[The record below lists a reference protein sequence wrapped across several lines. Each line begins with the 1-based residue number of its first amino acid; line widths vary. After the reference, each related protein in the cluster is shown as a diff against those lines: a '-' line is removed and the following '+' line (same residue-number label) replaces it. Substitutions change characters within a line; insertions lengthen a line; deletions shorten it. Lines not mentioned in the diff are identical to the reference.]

1 MNDTSLPPFY
11 YLDNL
16 LQLLQRAESL
26 PADLLSV
33 PEQSF
38 CLRFRQLAFMSQAL
52 LVRLLT
58 RKGRLFRTE
67 RLHWA
72 EIADN
77 SLASGPLADSGLL
90 QILSPQQAL
99 VPSIEH
105 PEWLALYSR
114 DELLKVM
121 LPYVGSLNVTAS
133 ALRAMRREEL
143 LNTFDAGLKAGIL
156 QRQHVQQYDWWLLA
170 DECQTILDTLRL
182 LYFGNLQQSL
192 TDFVLRDL
200 GLARYETYSLEA
212 AYCLFRSRRQVEL
225 HREFYHTR
233 PDRDWI
239 KQASVDELT
248 GYWQHLP
255 VAAAEEINDS
265 LLLRRIDSVRVAI
278 ARQLERLGAIDEA
291 LDCYECCQQ
300 HPARERRIRIL
311 ATREPA
317 KALLLCEQAWQAPD
331 CDDEWQFLQSFV
343 PRLLKQL
350 RKQLPHLTDV
360 GWYQPA
366 AAVHAH
372 YLTLPDDWKTRWNGN
387 VEQASLA
394 LLLDDLQGADNTS
407 QALGFYVEN
416 ALISSVFGLLYWPVI
431 FAAVPGAFFHPFQYR
446 PDDLYEADFLQRRL
460 LPLAAVE
467 QLFVRGGW
475 QQQVLERA
483 QEKAGIQNAFVHWEF
498 VAQALEN
505 GCLPLALERIPLS
518 DWRAIFA
525 FIWQDVRNH
534 RSGLP
539 DLILFPPEGGFR
551 LLEVKGP
558 GDQLQ
563 ANQKSWLAW
572 FAQHNIAAAVVYARP
587 AAENLSV

>member
-1 MNDTSLPPFY
+1 MNDSSLPPFY

-26 PADLLSV
+26 PADLLSAS
-33 PEQSF
+33 EQSF
-38 CLRFRQLAFMSQAL
+38 CLRFRQLALMPQAL

-58 RKGRLFRTE
+58 RKGRLFRAE
-67 RLHWA
+67 RLCWA
-72 EIADN
+72 EITDN
-77 SLASGPLADSGLL
+77 RLASGPLADSGLL

-121 LPYVGSLNVTAS
+121 LPYVSSLNVTAS
-133 ALRAMRREEL
+133 ALRAMRREAL
-143 LNTFDAGLKAGIL
+143 LNTFDTALKAGIL
-156 QRQHVQQYDWWLLA
+156 RRQDVQQYDWWLLA

-200 GLARYETYSLEA
+200 GLARYEAYSLDA
-212 AYCLFRSRRQVEL
+212 GDGLFRSRRQVEL
-225 HREFYHTR
+225 HLEFYRTR
-233 PDRDWI
+233 PDKDWI

-248 GYWQHLP
+248 GYLQDLP
-255 VAAAEEINDS
+255 VAAAEEIEDS
-265 LLLRRIDSVRVAI
+265 LLLRRIDSVRVTI

-291 LDCYECCQQ
+291 LGWYEGCLQY
-300 HPARERRIRIL
+300 PARERRIRIL

-317 KALLLCEQAWQAPD
+317 KALFLCQQAWQSPG
-331 CDDEWQFLQSFV
+331 CDNEWQFLQSFV

-350 RKQLPHLTDV
+350 RKQPSYPADV
-360 GWYQPA
+360 SWYQPA
-366 AAVHAH
+366 AAVNEH

-387 VEQASLA
+387 VEQACLA

-431 FAAVPGAFFHPFQYR
+431 FATVPGAFFHPFQYR
-446 PDDLYEADFLQRRL
+446 PDDLYEADFLQRRQ

-467 QLFVRGGW
+467 QLLVSGDW
-475 QQQVLERA
+475 QQQVMERA
-483 QEKAGIQNAFVHWEF
+483 LYKAGIQNTFVHWEF

-505 GCLPLALERIPLS
+505 GCLQLALDRIPLS

-539 DLILFPPEGGFR
+539 DLILFPPDGGFQ

-572 FAQHNIAAAVVYARP
+572 FAQHDIAAAVVYARP
-587 AAENLSV
+587 AAENVSV

>member
-1 MNDTSLPPFY
+1 MNDISLPTFY

-26 PADLLSV
+26 PADLLSA
-33 PEQSF
+33 PERSF
-38 CLRFRQLAFMSQAL
+38 CLRFRQLALMPQAL

-58 RKGRLFRTE
+58 RKGRLFRAE
-67 RLHWA
+67 RLCWA
-72 EIADN
+72 EITDN
-77 SLASGPLADSGLL
+77 NLASGLLADSGLL

-99 VPSIEH
+99 LPSIEH

-114 DELLKVM
+114 DELLKVI
-121 LPYVGSLNVTAS
+121 LPYVSSLNGTAS
-133 ALRAMRREEL
+133 AVRAMRREEL
-143 LNTFDAGLKAGIL
+143 LDMFDTALKAGIL

-200 GLARYETYSLEA
+200 GLARYEAYSLDA
-212 AYCLFRSRRQVEL
+212 GYNLFRSRRQVEL
-225 HREFYHTR
+225 HLEFYRTR
-233 PDRDWI
+233 PDKDWI
-239 KQASVDELT
+239 KQASVDDLT
-248 GYWQHLP
+248 GYLQYLP
-255 VAAAEEINDS
+255 VAAAEDIDDS
-265 LLLRRIDSVRVAI
+265 LLLRRIDSVRVTI

-291 LDCYECCQQ
+291 LDWYECCQQ
-300 HPARERRIRIL
+300 HPARERRTRIL
-311 ATREPA
+311 AAREPA
-317 KALLLCEQAWQAPD
+317 KALLLCQQAWLAPN

-350 RKQLPHLTDV
+350 RKQQPHLAEV

-366 AAVHAH
+366 AAVNS
-372 YLTLPDDWKTRWNGN
+372 YSLTLPDDWKTRWNSN

-394 LLLDDLQGADNTS
+394 VLLDDLQSADNTS

-416 ALISSVFGLLYWPVI
+416 ALILSVFGLLYWPVI

-446 PDDLYEADFLQRRL
+446 PDDLYEADFLQRRP

-467 QLFVRGGW
+467 QLLVSGDWR
-475 QQQVLERA
+475 QQVMERA
-483 QEKAGIQNAFVHWEF
+483 LEKAGIQNAFVHWEF
-498 VAQALEN
+498 VAQALKN
-505 GCLPLALERIPLS
+505 GCLQLALERIPLS

-587 AAENLSV
+587 AAEIVSD